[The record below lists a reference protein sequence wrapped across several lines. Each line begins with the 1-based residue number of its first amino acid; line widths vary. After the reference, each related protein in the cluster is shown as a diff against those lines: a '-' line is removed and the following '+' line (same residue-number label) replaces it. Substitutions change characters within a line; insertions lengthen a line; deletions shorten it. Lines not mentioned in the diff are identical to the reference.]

1 MGTAGLAAQRIGVKP
16 MEHTT
21 ISTMAR
27 LRHMTTR
34 SLVGFLALAVIT
46 FGQVATA
53 AAQVVIT
60 QVFVDAPLP
69 DQVTIDGINFDN
81 GPRLEVTLGEFA
93 APLVIVNAASN
104 QIVVALP
111 AGLVAGDYLLSV
123 TTGGGPN
130 RQDVYNLTIGAQ
142 VAGIPAN
149 AIILWDQNNVCPAGF
164 TRVATFDGRF
174 LVGGDT
180 PGTTGGANQHAHG
193 AGTLAGPS
201 HRHNLEPW
209 NGSFAPVD
217 DNSGGTDF
225 NARTDLAG
233 GGAMG
238 GTTALADG
246 RPPFMTILLC
256 RRL

>member
-1 MGTAGLAAQRIGVKP
+1 
-16 MEHTT
+16 MESTT
-21 ISTMAR
+21 ISILAR
-27 LRHMTTR
+27 LRRTTAR
-34 SLVGFLALAVIT
+34 GLVGFLALVMLM

-60 QVFVDAPLP
+60 QVFVDFPVL
-69 DQVTIDGINFDN
+69 DQVTINGRDFDN
-81 GPRLEVTLGEFA
+81 GPTLEVTLGELGA
-93 APLVIVNAASN
+93 LVIVGAGPN
-104 QIVVALP
+104 QIVAELP
-111 AGLVAGDYLLSV
+111 VPLVAGDYLLGV
-123 TTGGGPN
+123 RTGGG
-130 RQDVYNLTIGAQ
+130 RGREDVYSLTIGGQ
-142 VAGIPAN
+142 AGPIPVN
-149 AIILWDQNNVCPAGF
+149 AIILWDLNNACPAGF

-193 AGTLAGPS
+193 AGTLAGPA

-238 GTTALADG
+238 GATALADS
-246 RPPFMTILLC
+246 RPPFRTILLC